1 MSLAPPYSYSNL
13 ALYESCSAK
22 HNYQRI
28 LGLKPPEEITHPAAM
43 RGTMLHEACESFILG
58 KITELPKELYQW
70 RPVLEKL
77 KAQGAKSE
85 VKLACTI
92 DMQPCDYNDPN
103 AYFYGI
109 IDTLEITGTTA
120 QVGDWKTGK
129 KNDYSNQLAFYTLLL
144 FINFPD
150 IKNIVTRI
158 RYIDLE
164 TSEPGATYTRRDVP
178 ILRDKYTEIV
188 QRMTSDRIRSPTPNE
203 WCKYCPYSK
212 GQMGICKW

>member
-1 MSLAPPYSYSNL
+1 MIKPPYSYSHL
-13 ALYESCSAK
+13 ALYESCAAK

-28 LGLKPPEEITHPAAM
+28 LGLKPPEDITHPAAM
-43 RGTMLHEACESFILG
+43 RGTMLHEACESFIAG
-58 KITELPKELYQW
+58 TITELPRELYQF

-77 KAQGAKSE
+77 KAQGARSE
-85 VKLACTI
+85 VKVACTI

-120 QVGDWKTGK
+120 QVGDWKSGK

-144 FINFPD
+144 FINNPS
-150 IKNIVTRI
+150 IKDIVTRV
-158 RYIDLE
+158 RYIDLGI
-164 TSEPGATYTRRDVP
+164 SEPGLKYSRRDLPKLWEKYTR
-178 ILRDKYTEIV
+178 IV
-188 QRMTSDRIRSPTPNE
+188 ERMTSDRIRSPTPNE

-212 GQMGICKW
+212 TQMGICKW